1 VSNPI
6 YITDAELAGD
16 LKQLY
21 NDMRT
26 ELFPIS
32 TPLFASIKK
41 EGRGGPKRMNW
52 GGQGAYFDVVLNPP
66 VNWGVNNAG
75 ELPPSSQTT
84 EVQGNLGPVRFYVR
98 RQFDNLAMV
107 GTANKQAAFIS
118 LRSKIANEFKG
129 AMQLGMQE
137 MLQGNGTG
145 VRGIVSGTT
154 GAPVSAIDVISP
166 YGISG
171 AGQGGLWLY
180 KGMYI
185 AIRSSNGLTLRGK
198 TYILA
203 VSNSGDTASVTFS
216 STIAGVVNTDIIV
229 AATANNDSYNQY
241 SNGLMNITNRGAS
254 YNTLH
259 NINAGTA
266 GQERWDATRL
276 TAGSGSIGLTPQE
289 MDIWQLA
296 TLVAA
301 KSGKNATMNPGEF
314 LIVTTFGVQQQL
326 IQNMFGQRQLPVNGK
341 AKISLPG
348 GYEAESILG
357 IPLIADAWCPAG
369 TLYLI
374 HLPSLFWIDAA
385 DWSPVQYEN
394 SGAVRWIDGYD
405 SFETSFKTY
414 MNLGT
419 DQRNAHASIVGYT
432 DTVRYTP
439 VV

>member
-1 VSNPI
+1 MSNPI
-6 YITDAELAGD
+6 YITDTELAGD
-16 LKQLY
+16 LKNFY

-41 EGRGGPKRMNW
+41 AGRGGPKKVNW
-52 GGQGAYFDVVLNPP
+52 GGNGAYFDVVLNPP
-66 VNWGVNNAG
+66 VNWGVNAAG

-84 EVQGNLGPVRFYVR
+84 EVQGNLGVVRFYVR

-107 GTANKQAAFIS
+107 GTQSKQAAFIS

-166 YGISG
+166 YGIAG

-198 TYILA
+198 TYIQS
-203 VSNSGDTASVTFS
+203 VTNSGDTASIVFS

-229 AATANNDSYNQY
+229 AATANNDSYGQY
-241 SNGLMNITNRGAS
+241 SNGLMNITNRAGAFP
-254 YNTLH
+254 TLH
-259 NINAGTA
+259 AINSGTA

-276 TAGSGSIGLTPQE
+276 TAGSGSIGQTPQE

-296 TLVAA
+296 TLVGA
-301 KSGKNATMNPGEF
+301 KSGKNAITNPREF
-314 LIVTTFGVQQQL
+314 MLVTTFGIQQQL
-326 IQNMFGQRQLPVNGK
+326 IQNVLGQRNLNVSGSQ
-341 AKISLPG
+341 KIALPG

-357 IPLIADAWCPAG
+357 IPLIADPWCPAG

-374 HLPSLFWIDAA
+374 HLPSLFWIDAK

-394 SGAVRWIDGYD
+394 SGSVRWIDGYD
-405 SFETSFKTY
+405 AFETSFAAY
-414 MNLGT
+414 WNLGS
-419 DQRNAHASIVGYT
+419 DQRNAHGSIVGYT
-432 DTVRYTP
+432 DTIRYTP